1 MLSAPVWFHRKA
13 RAVHGIAAVYEE
25 RHPQTMPLTRT
36 NKKVYVFVAGSA
48 VFFGTMEV
56 ALKLA
61 GGDFD
66 PFQITFLRFL
76 IGGFFLL
83 PFAII
88 EYRGQPKGFMTGRL
102 WLSMLILGVVNLPFC
117 MILFQFSIMYLN
129 AATAAVIFCSNP
141 IFTMLFA
148 HVMTKDDKINRNKM
162 IALALGLVGLV
173 FMIRPWDIQEGNT
186 LQGALFSFSAAVIFG
201 FYGVLGGK
209 TINRVGVLTQTT
221 SSFFFGSL
229 VLLFMLP
236 VLGRPIL
243 AGATDNIALVL
254 YISIVVTGGGY
265 LLYFL
270 AMKYS
275 NATTASIT
283 FFLKPV
289 IAPIFAV
296 IILGEAITYNMYI
309 GIALIL
315 AASYMMSFRK
325 QRQTPT

>member
-1 MLSAPVWFHRKA
+1 
-13 RAVHGIAAVYEE
+13 
-25 RHPQTMPLTRT
+25 MPLARS
-36 NKKVYVFVAGSA
+36 NKKVYLFVAGSA

-61 GGDFD
+61 GSNFD
-66 PFQITFLRFL
+66 PFQITFLRFV

-88 EYRGQPKGFMTGRL
+88 EYRRQPKGFMTGRL

-117 MILFQFSIMYLN
+117 MILFQLGVMYSN
-129 AATAAVIFCSNP
+129 AATAAVIFCINP

-148 HVMTKDDKINRNKM
+148 HVMTRDDKVNRNKM
-162 IALALGLVGLV
+162 MALALGLVGLV

-186 LQGALFSFSAAVIFG
+186 LQGFLFSFSAAVIFG

-209 TINRVGVLTQTT
+209 TVNRAGVFTQTT

-229 VLLFMLP
+229 VLLFL
-236 VLGRPIL
+236 LILLDRPIL
-243 AGATDNIALVL
+243 TGVTDNLVLVL
-254 YISIVVTGGGY
+254 YVSIVVTGGGY

-325 QRQTPT
+325 QRPTPT